1 MAFPISL
8 SQAEYETLV
17 EFARQGTLYDDG
29 SIKPAPAL
37 GLDSWLR
44 TVEVKNN
51 IVRHFLWV
59 QWQEQGA
66 AVPPGARFPEK
77 WPPELRAS
85 ISLMS
90 RAINRSDVEV
100 LLAMKAREPTSVL
113 VTRDPAAIVGWTE
126 LAEYFK

>member
-1 MAFPISL
+1 MAFPLSL

-17 EFARQGTLYDDG
+17 EFARQGTLNDDG
-29 SIKPAPAL
+29 SIRREPAL

-44 TVEVKNN
+44 ALEFRNGV
-51 IVRHFLWV
+51 VRYFLWV

-85 ISLMS
+85 IALMS
-90 RAINRSDVEV
+90 RAITRADVEAM
-100 LLAMKAREPTSVL
+100 LATKAREPTNVL